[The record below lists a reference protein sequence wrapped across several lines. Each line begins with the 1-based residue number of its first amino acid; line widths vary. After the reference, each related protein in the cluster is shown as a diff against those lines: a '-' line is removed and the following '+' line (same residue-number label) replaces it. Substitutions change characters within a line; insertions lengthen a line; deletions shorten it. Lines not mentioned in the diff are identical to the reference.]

1 MKKILSVLVVLALLL
16 GCTAALAEETVTLKQ
31 AYCAPNGSGSVGIVT
46 VALQGDKIVAVHID
60 ELQWMDAT
68 SVSVLDAE
76 GDLTKGFPEGKVL
89 ASKLVNNESYSGMMT
104 AYAGSTVTIANNY
117 AAIEAFCVGK
127 TVAELEAAIAG
138 LDNTTAVDAV
148 SGATLVNTLGYLQSV
163 LQAAKA
169 N

>member
-1 MKKILSVLVVLALLL
+1 MKKVLSLLVALALVL
-16 GCTAALAEETVTLKQ
+16 GCAAALAEETVTLKQ
-31 AYCAPNGSGSVGIVT
+31 VFCAPNGSGSVGIVT
-46 VALQGDKIVAVHID
+46 VALQGDVIVAVHID
-60 ELQWMDAT
+60 ELQWMDAG

-89 ASKLVNNESYSGMMT
+89 ASKLANDESYSGMMA

-127 TVAELEAAIAG
+127 TVAELETAIAG

>member
-16 GCTAALAEETVTLKQ
+16 GCTAALAEEPVTLKQ

-68 SVSVLDAE
+68 SVGVLDAE

-89 ASKLVNNESYSGMMT
+89 ASKLVNDESYSGMMA

-138 LDNTTAVDAV
+138 LDTTTAVDAV